1 MKAWKKYEDLLSCG
15 EWHIHTRYTDGN
27 DDIMDY
33 CRRAEETGI
42 PLVAFT
48 EHVRRDLEY
57 NFDAFLSDIDYAR
70 GKFDL
75 IILSGCEAKVLPDG
89 SLDVDEQILMEVDY
103 PVFAFHSFPP
113 DLELYVECLKGIL
126 KSKYVNT
133 WAHPGTL
140 SSSHIDLPEDDLEE
154 IFRLMKERDVLLETN
169 RKYDLPKR
177 HWLDM
182 AKRYDVRIVR
192 GSDIHRVEDI
202 E

>member
-1 MKAWKKYEDLLSCG
+1 MKAWKKHEDLLSRG

-27 DDIMDY
+27 NDITDY

-57 NFDAFLSDIDYAR
+57 DFNEFLSDIDDAR

-89 SLDVDEQILMEVDY
+89 SLDVDEQILKVVDY
-103 PVFAFHSFPP
+103 PIFAFHSFPS
-113 DLELYVECLKGIL
+113 DFELYVECLKGVL
-126 KSKYVNT
+126 KNKYVNA

-140 SSSHIDLPEDDLEE
+140 SSSHIDLPKDDLEE
-154 IFRLMKERDVLLETN
+154 IFRLMKGRDVLLETN
-169 RKYDLPKR
+169 RKYDLPAR
-177 HWLDM
+177 HWIDL
-182 AKRYDVRIVR
+182 AKGYDVRAVR
-192 GSDIHRVEDI
+192 GSDVHRVEDM